1 MGEEKKL
8 PNDQIYLVQTIY
20 MECLEHNINFVQAKL
35 FKYLQN
41 LIHQLNVG
49 KFGFGKYSRVVEI
62 EKLV

>member
-1 MGEEKKL
+1 
-8 PNDQIYLVQTIY
+8 

-41 LIHQLNVG
+41 LIHHLKVG
-49 KFGFGKYSRVVEI
+49 KFGFSKYFRVVEI